1 MWKYFLIFFFPA
13 LNASFSFAATGQVDL
28 TNTVPDIA
36 TSQGGTGAGAVVNW
50 VQNFYQFS
58 LIAGVFLAVGVIT
71 WAGLKYALAAGN
83 PSGQSDARDQIL
95 QALLGLILLFG
106 AYLILFT
113 INPNLINLRL
123 ETLSDARVRA
133 PVNSGGG
140 VGVGVGTGGDFQG
153 GGGRSGGAGAGGCF
167 TADCITD
174 TQARQQL
181 TTASND
187 AITFNATPPQTSL
200 EGMRQNTINEI
211 VNIQRNCGC
220 NIVVTGGTE
229 GGHSAG
235 ANSHANGYKV
245 DLGLNT
251 NLNNYVERN
260 FTPVG
265 IRSNDGARLWRA
277 PNGTVYARESNHWD
291 ILVRS

>member
-1 MWKYFLIFFFPA
+1 MKSFYLPFSIFYLLLP
-13 LNASFSFAATGQVDL
+13 LFSFAQSTGQVDF
-28 TNTVPDIA
+28 TNVVPDIA
-36 TSQGGTGAGAVVNW
+36 NSQGTGGAGFIGW
-50 VQNFYQFS
+50 IQNFYQFS

-123 ETLSDARVRA
+123 ETLSSVSVPAA
-133 PVNSGGG
+133 
-140 VGVGVGTGGDFQG
+140 GT
-153 GGGRSGGAGAGGCF
+153 AGGTPVGARASSCL

-181 TTASND
+181 TTASNG
-187 AITFNATPPQTSL
+187 AITFNARPPQTSL

-235 ANSHANGYKV
+235 ANSHTNGYKV
-245 DLGLNT
+245 DLGLNAG
-251 NLNNYVERN
+251 LNNYVERN
-260 FTPVG
+260 FAPAG
-265 IRSNDGARLWRA
+265 IRSDDGARLWRA